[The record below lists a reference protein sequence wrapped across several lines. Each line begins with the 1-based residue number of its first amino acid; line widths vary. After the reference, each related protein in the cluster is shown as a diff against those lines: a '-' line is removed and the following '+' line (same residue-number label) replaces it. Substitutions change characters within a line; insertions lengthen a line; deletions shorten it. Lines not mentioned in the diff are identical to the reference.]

1 MYKYFDVLFCLGREN
16 AVQILLKFGANIND
30 EDENKSTPLYW
41 AAFQGNICL
50 NSKCVSDPILIST
63 TLFGVISGANEFRI
77 TISCIPFR
85 SRESGRNIVKEWS
98 QRKC

>member
-16 AVQILLKFGANIND
+16 AVQILLKYGANIND

-50 NSKCVSDPILIST
+50 KFKVCERSNSNINYFIWCH
-63 TLFGVISGANEFRI
+63 FGG
-77 TISCIPFR
+77 
-85 SRESGRNIVKEWS
+85 K
-98 QRKC
+98 